1 MDEGFVNTCSEL
13 EDHHHCHDGPRSHSS
28 RAVKQSLHEIEEGNK
43 NKCNSHLFRM
53 HKSLW
58 VVCNKSPGVRL
69 EEWSTERTEDTDGFI
84 KHSIMQAFGSRRTEP
99 EGAYLPFQNGYFP
112 FDEVRYPRPGHGSR
126 LNGRNILLFPRRL
139 LRSDFALSNF
149 REQTLERLNCHSIK
163 KL

>member
-43 NKCNSHLFRM
+43 NKCNSHLYRM

-69 EEWSTERTEDTDGFI
+69 EEWSTERTEDTDDFI
-84 KHSIMQAFGSRRTEP
+84 KHSIMQAFGSRRTDSTTC
-99 EGAYLPFQNGYFP
+99 YNRWQWDIIFIFL
-112 FDEVRYPRPGHGSR
+112 
-126 LNGRNILLFPRRL
+126 ILLLWRHLTTCQLKSRYQIPKFT
-139 LRSDFALSNF
+139 SSSVH
-149 REQTLERLNCHSIK
+149 Q
-163 KL
+163 